1 MEQMPQN
8 PGAPAQ
14 DSAVQAITVQGS
26 PLPENTA
33 QSNTMQSNAA
43 QENTAQNNAAE
54 STAVEATAAPTAT
67 TIQSPEQDPALA
79 GTASAA
85 PAEAVAPAPAEPK
98 RMGLYS
104 LICLP
109 TGGFTAY
116 FIANIP
122 YLWMYYAYWESSSVA
137 TTTLIISFVV
147 LLCVCFTYCAL
158 AALIV
163 EKIATRKLPWGR
175 SLAISARA
183 TALLVIVLTIAFFCI
198 EASLFRSRF

>member
-1 MEQMPQN
+1 MEQSPQN
-8 PGAPAQ
+8 PGVPAQ
-14 DSAVQAITVQGS
+14 DSTMQAITVQGS

-33 QSNTMQSNAA
+33 QS
-43 QENTAQNNAAE
+43 NAAE

-85 PAEAVAPAPAEPK
+85 AAEAVAPAPAEPK

-109 TGGFTAY
+109 MGGFMAY

>member
-1 MEQMPQN
+1 MEQSPQN
-8 PGAPAQ
+8 PGVPAQ
-14 DSAVQAITVQGS
+14 DSTVQGS
-26 PLPENTA
+26 HLPGNTVP
-33 QSNTMQSNAA
+33 SNAA
-43 QENTAQNNAAE
+43 QGHTAQSTTAE
-54 STAVEATAAPTAT
+54 SAAVDATAVPTVTAL
-67 TIQSPEQDPALA
+67 QSPEHEPAVA
-79 GTASAA
+79 GAASTV
-85 PAEAVAPAPAEPK
+85 PSEAVATQNAPAEPK

-109 TGGFTAY
+109 TGGFTAF
-116 FIANIP
+116 FIANTP

-163 EKIATRKLPWGR
+163 EKIATRKLPWSR

-183 TALLVIVLTIAFFCI
+183 TALLVIVLTIVFFCYT
-198 EASLFRSRF
+198 SYLLRGGY

>member
-1 MEQMPQN
+1 MEQSPQN

-14 DSAVQAITVQGS
+14 DSTVQG
-26 PLPENTA
+26 NTA
-33 QSNTMQSNAA
+33 QGNAMQSSAS
-43 QENTAQNNAAE
+43 QGYTAQGSIAE
-54 STAVEATAAPTAT
+54 SIAVEATAAPAATAL
-67 TIQSPEQDPALA
+67 QSPAQDPAA
-79 GTASAA
+79 GTASVA
-85 PAEAVAPAPAEPK
+85 PSEAVAPAPAEPK

-109 TGGFTAY
+109 TGGFTAF
-116 FIANIP
+116 FIANTP
-122 YLWMYYAYWESSSVA
+122 YLWMYYAYWESSSIA
-137 TTTLIISFVV
+137 TATLIISFVV

-183 TALLVIVLTIAFFCI
+183 TALLVIILTIAFFCI

>member
-1 MEQMPQN
+1 MEQSPQN

-14 DSAVQAITVQGS
+14 GSAVQGS

-33 QSNTMQSNAA
+33 QSNAV
-43 QENTAQNNAAE
+43 QENTVQNNAAE
-54 STAVEATAAPTAT
+54 STTVEATAVPTAT
-67 TIQSPEQDPALA
+67 ALQSPAQDPAVDGA
-79 GTASAA
+79 ASAA

-109 TGGFTAY
+109 TGGFTAF
-116 FIANIP
+116 FIANSP
-122 YLWMYYAYWESSSVA
+122 HLWMYYAYWESSSVA
-137 TTTLIISFVV
+137 TATLIISFVV

-183 TALLVIVLTIAFFCI
+183 TALLVIVLTIVFFCYT
-198 EASLFRSRF
+198 SYLLRGGY

>member
-1 MEQMPQN
+1 MEQSPQN
-8 PGAPAQ
+8 PGGPAQ
-14 DSAVQAITVQGS
+14 ASAAQGS
-26 PLPENTA
+26 YLPENTA
-33 QSNTMQSNAA
+33 QSNASQGY
-43 QENTAQNNAAE
+43 TAQGSIAE
-54 STAVEATAAPTAT
+54 SIAVEATAAPAT
-67 TIQSPEQDPALA
+67 TALQSPEHDPALA
-79 GTASAA
+79 DTASAA
-85 PAEAVAPAPAEPK
+85 AAEAVAPAPAEPK

-183 TALLVIVLTIAFFCI
+183 TALLVIILTIAFFCI

>member
-1 MEQMPQN
+1 MEQTPQN
-8 PGAPAQ
+8 PGVPAQ
-14 DSAVQAITVQGS
+14 GSAAQGSAVQGS

-33 QSNTMQSNAA
+33 QSNAV
-43 QENTAQNNAAE
+43 QENTVQNNAAE
-54 STAVEATAAPTAT
+54 STTVEASAVPTAT
-67 TIQSPEQDPALA
+67 ALQSPEHESAVA
-79 GTASAA
+79 GAASAT

-109 TGGFTAY
+109 IGGFMAY
-116 FIANIP
+116 FIAGSP
-122 YLWMYYAYWESSSVA
+122 YLWMYYAYWESSSIA
-137 TTTLIISFVV
+137 TATLIISFVV

-163 EKIATRKLPWGR
+163 EKIATRKLPWKR

-183 TALLVIVLTIAFFCI
+183 TALLVIVLTIVFFCYT
-198 EASLFRSRF
+198 SYLLRGGY

>member
-1 MEQMPQN
+1 MEQHPQN

-14 DSAVQAITVQGS
+14 DSTM
-26 PLPENTA
+26 PENTA

-43 QENTAQNNAAE
+43 QENTLQNNAAE
-54 STAVEATAAPTAT
+54 NTAVEATAAPTAT
-67 TIQSPEQDPALA
+67 TIQSPEQDPALVD
-79 GTASAA
+79 TASAA
-85 PAEAVAPAPAEPK
+85 AAEAVAPAPAEPK

-109 TGGFTAY
+109 MGGFMAY

-122 YLWMYYAYWESSSVA
+122 YLWMYYAYWESSSIA

>member
-1 MEQMPQN
+1 MEQSPQN
-8 PGAPAQ
+8 PGVPAQ
-14 DSAVQAITVQGS
+14 ASHLPDNTV
-26 PLPENTA
+26 
-33 QSNTMQSNAA
+33 QSNAA
-43 QENTAQNNAAE
+43 QENTVQNNAAE
-54 STAVEATAAPTAT
+54 SITVEATAAPAAT
-67 TIQSPEQDPALA
+67 VLQSPEHDPAAA
-79 GTASAA
+79 GVASTA

-109 TGGFTAY
+109 TGGFTAF
-116 FIANIP
+116 FIANSP
-122 YLWMYYAYWESSSVA
+122 YLWMYYAYWESSSIA
-137 TTTLIISFVV
+137 TATLIISFVV

-183 TALLVIVLTIAFFCI
+183 TALLVIVLTIVFFCYT
-198 EASLFRSRF
+198 SYLLRGGY

>member
-1 MEQMPQN
+1 MEQSPQN
-8 PGAPAQ
+8 PGVPAQ
-14 DSAVQAITVQGS
+14 ASTMQGS

-33 QSNTMQSNAA
+33 QSNAV
-43 QENTAQNNAAE
+43 QENTVRNNAAE
-54 STAVEATAAPTAT
+54 STTVEATAARAATAL
-67 TIQSPEQDPALA
+67 QSPAQDPALA
-79 GTASAA
+79 DTASVA

-163 EKIATRKLPWGR
+163 EKIATRKLSWGR

-183 TALLVIVLTIAFFCI
+183 TALLVIILTIAFFCI

>member
-1 MEQMPQN
+1 MEQSPQN

-14 DSAVQAITVQGS
+14 DSTMQASAVQGS
-26 PLPENTA
+26 HLPENTA
-33 QSNTMQSNAA
+33 QSNAV
-43 QENTAQNNAAE
+43 QENTVQNNAAE
-54 STAVEATAAPTAT
+54 STTVEAIAVPTAT
-67 TIQSPEQDPALA
+67 ALQSPEHDPAVDGA
-79 GTASAA
+79 VSAA

-109 TGGFTAY
+109 TGGFTAF
-116 FIANIP
+116 FIANTP
-122 YLWMYYAYWESSSVA
+122 YLWMYYAYWESSSIA
-137 TTTLIISFVV
+137 TATLIISFVV

-183 TALLVIVLTIAFFCI
+183 TALLVIILTIAFFCI

>member
-1 MEQMPQN
+1 MEQSPQN
-8 PGAPAQ
+8 PGVPAQ
-14 DSAVQAITVQGS
+14 GSAAQGS
-26 PLPENTA
+26 PLPGNTVP
-33 QSNTMQSNAA
+33 SNAA
-43 QENTAQNNAAE
+43 QGHTAQSTTAE
-54 STAVEATAAPTAT
+54 SAAVDATAVPTVTAL
-67 TIQSPEQDPALA
+67 QSPEHEPAVA
-79 GTASAA
+79 GAASTV
-85 PAEAVAPAPAEPK
+85 PSEAVATQNAPAEPK

-116 FIANIP
+116 FIANAP

-163 EKIATRKLPWGR
+163 EKIATRKLPWKR

-183 TALLVIVLTIAFFCI
+183 TALLVIVLTFVFFCYT
-198 EASLFRSRF
+198 SYLLRGGY

>member
-1 MEQMPQN
+1 MEQSPQN
-8 PGAPAQ
+8 PGVPAQ
-14 DSAVQAITVQGS
+14 ASTMQGS

-33 QSNTMQSNAA
+33 Q
-43 QENTAQNNAAE
+43 NNATE
-54 STAVEATAAPTAT
+54 STTVEATAVPTAT
-67 TIQSPEQDPALA
+67 ALQSPAQDPAVDGA
-79 GTASAA
+79 ASAA

-98 RMGLYS
+98 RMDLYS

-109 TGGFTAY
+109 TGGFTAF
-116 FIANIP
+116 FIANSP

-137 TTTLIISFVV
+137 TATLIISFVV

-183 TALLVIVLTIAFFCI
+183 TALLVIVLTIVFFCYT
-198 EASLFRSRF
+198 SYLLRGGY

>member
-1 MEQMPQN
+1 MEQSPQN

-14 DSAVQAITVQGS
+14 DSTMQASAVQGS
-26 PLPENTA
+26 LLPDNTV
-33 QSNTMQSNAA
+33 QSNAV

-54 STAVEATAAPTAT
+54 STTVEATAVPTAT
-67 TIQSPEQDPALA
+67 ALQSPAQDP
-79 GTASAA
+79 ASAA
-85 PAEAVAPAPAEPK
+85 PNEAVAAQNAPAEPK

-137 TTTLIISFVV
+137 TATLIISFVV

-183 TALLVIVLTIAFFCI
+183 TALLVIVLTIVFFCYT
-198 EASLFRSRF
+198 SYLLRGGY

>member
-1 MEQMPQN
+1 MEQSPQN
-8 PGAPAQ
+8 PGGPAQ
-14 DSAVQAITVQGS
+14 ASAAQASAVQGS
-26 PLPENTA
+26 YLPENTA
-33 QSNTMQSNAA
+33 QSNAMQSNAV
-43 QENTAQNNAAE
+43 QENTVQNNAAE
-54 STAVEATAAPTAT
+54 NTAVDATAAPAAT
-67 TIQSPEQDPALA
+67 TLQSPAQDPVA
-79 GTASAA
+79 GTASTA

>member
-1 MEQMPQN
+1 MEQSPQN

-14 DSAVQAITVQGS
+14 DSTMQASTVQGS

-33 QSNTMQSNAA
+33 QS
-43 QENTAQNNAAE
+43 NAAE

-67 TIQSPEQDPALA
+67 ALQSPAQDPAVDGA
-79 GTASAA
+79 ASTS
-85 PAEAVAPAPAEPK
+85 PSEAVATQNAPAEPK

-109 TGGFTAY
+109 IGGFIAY
-116 FIANIP
+116 FIAASP
-122 YLWMYYAYWESSSVA
+122 YLWMYYAYWESSSIA
-137 TTTLIISFVV
+137 TATLIISFVV

-163 EKIATRKLPWGR
+163 EKIATRKLPWKR

-183 TALLVIVLTIAFFCI
+183 TALLVIVLTIVFFCYT
-198 EASLFRSRF
+198 SYLLRGGY

>member
-1 MEQMPQN
+1 MEQSPQN

-14 DSAVQAITVQGS
+14 DSAAQGS

-33 QSNTMQSNAA
+33 QSNAV
-43 QENTAQNNAAE
+43 QENTVQNNAAE
-54 STAVEATAAPTAT
+54 STAVEASAVPTAT
-67 TIQSPEQDPALA
+67 ALQSPEHDPAAA
-79 GTASAA
+79 GVASAA

-109 TGGFTAY
+109 TGGFTAF
-116 FIANIP
+116 FIANSP

-137 TTTLIISFVV
+137 TATLIISFVV

-183 TALLVIVLTIAFFCI
+183 TALLVIVLTIVFFCYT
-198 EASLFRSRF
+198 SYLLRGGY

>member
-1 MEQMPQN
+1 MEQSPQN

-14 DSAVQAITVQGS
+14 GSAVQGS

-33 QSNTMQSNAA
+33 QSNAV
-43 QENTAQNNAAE
+43 QENTVQNNAAE
-54 STAVEATAAPTAT
+54 STTVEATAVPTAT
-67 TIQSPEQDPALA
+67 ALQSPAQDPAVDGA
-79 GTASAA
+79 ASAA

-109 TGGFTAY
+109 TGGFTAF
-116 FIANIP
+116 FIANSP
-122 YLWMYYAYWESSSVA
+122 YLWMYYAYWESSSVGTA
-137 TTTLIISFVV
+137 TLIISFVV

-183 TALLVIVLTIAFFCI
+183 TALLVIVLTIVFFCYT
-198 EASLFRSRF
+198 SYLLRGGY

>member
-1 MEQMPQN
+1 MEQSPQN

-14 DSAVQAITVQGS
+14 ASTAQASAVQGNTAQGNAMQSNASQGYTVQGS
-26 PLPENTA
+26 ITENI
-33 QSNTMQSNAA
+33 
-43 QENTAQNNAAE
+43 
-54 STAVEATAAPTAT
+54 AVEATAARAATAL
-67 TIQSPEQDPALA
+67 QSPAQDPALA
-79 GTASAA
+79 DTASVA

-163 EKIATRKLPWGR
+163 EKIATRKLSWGR

-183 TALLVIVLTIAFFCI
+183 TALLVIILTIAFFCI

>member
-1 MEQMPQN
+1 MEQSPQN

-14 DSAVQAITVQGS
+14 DSTMQASTVQGN

-33 QSNTMQSNAA
+33 QSNAV
-43 QENTAQNNAAE
+43 QENTVQNNAAE
-54 STAVEATAAPTAT
+54 STTVEATVAPAATAL
-67 TIQSPEQDPALA
+67 QSPEHDPAAA
-79 GTASAA
+79 GVASAA

-109 TGGFTAY
+109 TGGFTAF
-116 FIANIP
+116 FIANTP

-183 TALLVIVLTIAFFCI
+183 TALLVIILTIAFFCI